1 MVSTSIGKLTMI
13 LLINEAVGELC
24 TNIFIYM
31 KMSKFGKT
39 KRYMLKLRKKHYG
52 PNKLSYESTNWKW
65 YIVL

>member
-39 KRYMLKLRKKHYG
+39 KRYMLKLRK
-52 PNKLSYESTNWKW
+52 NTMDLTS
-65 YIVL
+65 

>member
-13 LLINEAVGELC
+13 LLINEVVGELC

-39 KRYMLKLRKKHYG
+39 KRYMLKLRK
-52 PNKLSYESTNWKW
+52 NTMDLTTSYESTNWKW
-65 YIVL
+65 CT